1 MSYWLRCKDAHQL
14 LSEKIDRP
22 LARGEKL
29 ALSLHLAMCRS
40 CQNFSGQ
47 MDLLHQAMRR
57 WPEQKQSENPQ
68 KSTDK
73 PES

>member
-1 MSYWLRCKDAHQL
+1 MRYWLRCKDAHQL
-14 LSEKIDRP
+14 LSEKLDRP

-47 MDLLHQAMRR
+47 MELLHQAMRR
-57 WPEQKQSENPQ
+57 WPQQSET
-68 KSTDK
+68 SADK
-73 PES
+73 KNNDESSS

>member
-1 MSYWLRCKDAHQL
+1 MRYWLRCKDAHQL

-57 WPEQKQSENPQ
+57 WPEQKQSENTQ